1 MDVLRYA
8 LLIAPALL
16 WCGTAEA
23 QVTSTV
29 TGELQVKLLVT
40 ASCEVSG
47 SSTGSIGTALLDFGS
62 TTLLLEA
69 IDADTGTSGVDAL
82 EVLCNPGV
90 SYSIDFNAGQ
100 HAAAIADRAMQL
112 EGGTELV
119 RYQIYSDAARANV
132 LSTLSGVGTGT
143 PEAIQVFGRVP
154 PQAAPTPG
162 TYRDVVTVTVSF

>member
-1 MDVLRYA
+1 MLRYA
-8 LLIAPALL
+8 LLVAPALL
-16 WCGTAEA
+16 WCGAAEA

-47 SSTGSIGTALLDFGS
+47 SSTGGIGNALLDFGS
-62 TTLLLEA
+62 TELLLEA
-69 IDADTGTSGVDAL
+69 IDADTGTSGANAL

-90 SYSIDFNAGQ
+90 TYSVTFDAGQ
-100 HAAAIADRAMQL
+100 HATAIADRAMQL

-132 LSTLSGVGTGT
+132 LSSLSGVGTGT

-154 PQAAPTPG
+154 AQAAPTPG
-162 TYRDVVTVTVSF
+162 TYRDVVTITVTF